1 MRPKNL
7 DKEQAIRS
15 IALQIIAEEGLE
27 NLTMQKLAAAAGIS
41 PRTIYIKYKDKDDL
55 LVKLYIEEVLG
66 NYETAV
72 LSNFDPKMDFADGV
86 KKLWLNAFGYFKN
99 NRHAFA
105 LMQYGKSSPLLNKA
119 YQEMNIKEGDF
130 FAPVLH
136 FLELNAAK
144 GMIKDFP
151 HQVQRALL
159 FAPALD
165 LINEYFD
172 YLDRPKQIITDK
184 VFMDCCEVVIK
195 GMTTK

>member
-55 LVKLYIEEVLG
+55 LVKLYVEEVLG

-72 LSNFDPKMDFADGV
+72 LQNFDNEMNFADGV

-119 YQEMNIKEGDF
+119 YQEMNIKEGDY
-130 FAPVLH
+130 FAPVMR
-136 FLELNAAK
+136 FLELNVAK
-144 GMIKDFP
+144 GVIKDFP
-151 HQVQRALL
+151 QEVQRALL

-165 LINEYFD
+165 LVNEYFD
-172 YLDRPKQIITDK
+172 YLDRPKQIITDE
-184 VFMDCCEVVIK
+184 VFMDSCEVVIR
-195 GMTTK
+195 GMINR